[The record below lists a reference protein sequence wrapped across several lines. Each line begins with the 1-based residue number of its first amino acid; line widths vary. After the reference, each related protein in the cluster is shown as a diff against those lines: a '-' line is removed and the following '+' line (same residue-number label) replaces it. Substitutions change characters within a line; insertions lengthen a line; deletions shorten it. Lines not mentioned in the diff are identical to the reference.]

1 VADVS
6 EPEIDPSWWR
16 DTVNTES
23 QLLSISRLIL
33 EAARDATGKPSE
45 PVLRVLSD
53 ATSAMLRPNRWNEPF
68 EPFATLGGRRSSLP
82 SDLDANDLALLS
94 RIAHLMDDTDNASL
108 RARVCDVSWFYG
120 NRADVALLDRA
131 IAAYT
136 AVPLTLDAWYAEGR
150 NAWERALEL
159 AVRRGEGGYAQIQ
172 AMASAL
178 LDRLRSGEDASGY
191 FGIQLSEMI
200 RGRGLAPKDE
210 TGQLAMLCVQRA
222 SDAREAAN
230 WRVVQGWEQE
240 AALWF
245 RGLNLRDE
253 ASAAQARLAES
264 FISEADDRRQ
274 GVGGD
279 ASTASHFV
287 ELALKILLE
296 IPRTYRTAH
305 TLDTRIAD
313 LRRVLAEDRQVL
325 LEGMVPMHGG
335 SVDLTEQVADARRR
349 VDGRDKV
356 AALGALGMLS
366 PLASFE
372 VVMIQAKEGI
382 QEFPLSNL
390 FGRETYSSSGQKVF
404 SRPGAG
410 TTLPSTPD
418 AEPDEILWSAMVR
431 DHGILT
437 SLTVQGRILPALE
450 LIRLQHQFSASLL
463 FDLCRYSPLIP
474 SGREWTWARGL
485 LHGLDGDFVSAVCV
499 LVPQIEH
506 VVRVQLKQAGAHTL
520 VTDERGVETEKGLS
534 ALLDDQKSIEVLGA
548 DLRFELKALFTASQ
562 GPNFRNVIAHGLASD
577 GHLMGHSAVY
587 AWWLAV
593 RMAVFSWAAKQDFS
607 NVDAHPMEDS
617 EGHEDGPEPPSTSLA
632 AA

>member
-1 VADVS
+1 MVDVS

-16 DTVNTES
+16 DAVNAES
-23 QLLSISRLIL
+23 RLLSISQLIL
-33 EAARDATGKPSE
+33 EATRDATGKPSE
-45 PVLRVLSD
+45 PVLRVLSV
-53 ATSAMLRPNRWNEPF
+53 ATSALLRPNRWNEPF
-68 EPFATLGGRRSSLP
+68 EPVATLGGRRSSLP
-82 SDLDANDLALLS
+82 SDLDADDVALLS
-94 RIAHLMDDTDNASL
+94 RIAHLMDDTENASL

-159 AVRRGEGGYAQIQ
+159 AVRRGEDGYAQIQ
-172 AMASAL
+172 AMALAL
-178 LDRLRSGEDASGY
+178 LDRLRSGEGASGY
-191 FGIQLSEMI
+191 FGVQLSQMI
-200 RGRGLAPKDE
+200 RDRRLAGEDE
-210 TGQLAMLCVQRA
+210 ASQLAILCVQRA

-230 WRVVQGWEQE
+230 WRVEQGWEQE
-240 AALWF
+240 ATLWF
-245 RGLNLRDE
+245 RSLNLRDE

-264 FISEADDRRQ
+264 FISEADDRRR
-274 GVGGD
+274 GVGGA

-287 ELALKILLE
+287 ELALKTLLQ

-305 TLDTRIAD
+305 TLGIRIAD
-313 LRRVLAEDRQVL
+313 LRRVLADDRQVL
-325 LEGMVPMHGG
+325 LESMVPMRGE

-366 PLASFE
+366 PLASFKA
-372 VVMIQAKEGI
+372 VMSHAKAGI

-390 FGRETYSSSGQKVF
+390 FGSETYSSSGQKVS
-404 SRPGAG
+404 SRPAADMAP
-410 TTLPSTPD
+410 PSTPD

-431 DHGILT
+431 DHEILT
-437 SLTVQGRILPALE
+437 SLVVQGRILPALE
-450 LIRLQHQFSASLL
+450 LIRLQHQFSAALL
-463 FDLCRYSPLIP
+463 FDLCRHSPFIP
-474 SGREWTWARGL
+474 SGHEWTWARGL

-520 VTDERGVETEKGLS
+520 VTDERGIETEKGLS
-534 ALLDDQKSIEVLGA
+534 ALLDDQKSIEVLGV

-562 GPNFRNVIAHGLASD
+562 GPNLRNVIAHGLASD
-577 GHLMGHSAVY
+577 GHLMGHAAVY

-593 RMAVFSWAAKQDFS
+593 RMTVFSWATKQDFG
-607 NVDAHPMEDS
+607 NADAHPMEDS
-617 EGHEDGPEPPSTSLA
+617 EGREDGPEPPSPSL
-632 AA
+632 